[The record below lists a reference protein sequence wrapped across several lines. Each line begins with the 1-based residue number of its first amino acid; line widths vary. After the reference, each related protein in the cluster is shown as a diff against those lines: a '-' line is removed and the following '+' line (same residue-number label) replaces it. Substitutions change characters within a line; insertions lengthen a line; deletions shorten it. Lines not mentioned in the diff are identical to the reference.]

1 MKELTKKLRHDSVF
15 IEGLSNGLK
24 NVKGGEAEKMK
35 RKRKIIGA
43 LMMISVL
50 LSGCTGGRNLP
61 DPEVPKQGSTKQENV
76 KQEEEVTSDVGGM
89 SETVGGDSALGGLE
103 SLKIDTEKVN
113 RMLEEFGETEKILDV
128 MLPKEEML
136 LLQCMNR
143 ESEELAFY
151 TLCLKEGEEC
161 IQPITLPLAGE
172 VDCYTYEDC
181 IVLYDTM
188 NHILVL
194 NYQLD
199 IVNEIMIPE
208 FIQPIRD
215 FGERRNYCV
224 LPRSQRILYY
234 ETVLGEEFY
243 VGLFETDYTCK
254 EKQLVYRL
262 DGPETNLD
270 FLNGFCEICPGYS
283 QKGVFFTGDYYETV
297 ESQSKDCVGYLDLET
312 KEIAVRK
319 TESNCMELISA
330 GAVFYDGYRENDREY
345 AGKLLFIDETG
356 AASWLVTKYF
366 KESERV
372 SGGPDGYVLTCYEGE
387 NGEGVLNLY
396 KEKLWEK
403 QVVVPKEPADFLLLN
418 LGQHIL
424 LSYRSQN
431 GLEISFLDTELQ
443 VSTEQEKQTLIEE
456 SPFSPE
462 AIEGLGEALQVF
474 YGWTVANYDSSLK
487 NIDFGEKKSVD
498 LMMEI
503 ESTHACE
510 VGYMIFVDGIPQ
522 RYRMG
527 EQEGYVIPVGCEKG
541 ISYATLEFSPVVSE
555 RKKEHTVIFACMFHP
570 NFRVSEEDMNYG
582 NYHRISQLLPWTISG
597 DFSEEDITISTDVE
611 YRPLTEEIKEQHTR
625 INRDGTVV
633 KQYESTLLSMF
644 CQNGKEAERFTG
656 GENTQLVLYGGDERT
671 YRVSLFVDHQPI
683 AAFSGAEYVDVAVK
697 KDQMAVIDLDLS
709 EAEISDYS
717 CLYAILWSDS
727 MKDEEKFIVEKTE
740 SITLFH

>member
-1 MKELTKKLRHDSVF
+1 
-15 IEGLSNGLK
+15 
-24 NVKGGEAEKMK
+24 MK

-43 LMMISVL
+43 LMMILVL
-50 LSGCTGGRNLP
+50 LSGCIGGRNLP
-61 DPEVPKQGSTKQENV
+61 DPEVPKQGGTEQENQKEDKSEQETV
-76 KQEEEVTSDVGGM
+76 KKEENVTLDVGGI
-89 SETVGGDSALGGLE
+89 SEKQGDKSAPEKAKGLK
-103 SLKIDTEKVN
+103 LDTEKVN
-113 RMLEEFGETEKILDV
+113 RMLEELGETEKILDV

-143 ESEELAFY
+143 ENEEFAFY
-151 TLCLKEGEEC
+151 TLCLKEGEEN
-161 IQPITLPLAGE
+161 IQPITLPLDGE
-172 VDCYTYEDC
+172 VDCYTYEDS

-188 NHILVL
+188 NHVLVL
-194 NYQLD
+194 NHQLD
-199 IVNEIMIPE
+199 VLNEITIPE
-208 FIQPIRD
+208 SIHPIRN
-215 FGERRNYCV
+215 FGEGRNYCV

-234 ETVLGEEFY
+234 EPVLGEEFY

-270 FLNGFCEICPGYS
+270 FLNDFCEICPGYS
-283 QKGVFFTGDYYETV
+283 QKGVFFTGDYYETI
-297 ESQSKDCVGYLDLET
+297 ESQSKDCVGYLNLET

-330 GAVFYDGYRENDREY
+330 GAVFYDGYRETGREY

-356 AASWLVTKYF
+356 AVSWLVTKCF

-443 VSTEQEKQTLIEE
+443 LSTEQEKQTSKEE

-462 AIEGLGEALQVF
+462 MIEGLGEALQVF

-487 NIDFGEKKSVD
+487 KIDFGEKKSVD
-498 LMMEI
+498 IMMEI

-527 EQEGYVIPVGCEKG
+527 EREGYVIPVDCEKG
-541 ISYATLEFSPVVSE
+541 ISDATLEFSPVVSE
-555 RKKEHTVIFACMFHP
+555 GKEEHTVIFACMFHP
-570 NFRVSEEDMNYG
+570 NFRISEEEINYG

-597 DFSEEDITISTDVE
+597 DFPEEDITISTDVE

-644 CQNGKEAERFTG
+644 CQNGKETERFTG

-683 AAFSGAEYVDVAVK
+683 TAFAGAEYADVVVK

-709 EAEISDYS
+709 GVEFSDYS

-727 MKDEEKFIVEKTE
+727 MRDEEKFIVEKTQ